1 MGGVCS
7 CLANKEKKEVKVSG
21 RPIGRLA
28 NNTVEGITERTV
40 EEQDLQ
46 RVGS

>member
-7 CLANKEKKEVKVSG
+7 CLANKEKKVVKVNN
-21 RPIGRLA
+21 RPIKRQV

-40 EEQDLQ
+40 EE
-46 RVGS
+46 